1 MTLHSL
7 RYSSYVRL
15 VSASLGRLRPEKL
28 PPSERAG
35 YFHVVRVHL
44 QAVEWK
50 TLSCRTLLPANWGW
64 KQDSDHFVPIT
75 TDLPVAPDEILN
87 VVRCGCKTACS
98 SALCSCRKNGLKCM
112 SACKCRG
119 IECENAD
126 NALLLS
132 EVDCC
137 DFDENGII
145 MDDDIEWVQEAT
157 VPRNIVDV

>member
-1 MTLHSL
+1 
-7 RYSSYVRL
+7 
-15 VSASLGRLRPEKL
+15 
-28 PPSERAG
+28 
-35 YFHVVRVHL
+35 
-44 QAVEWK
+44 
-50 TLSCRTLLPANWGW
+50 LPANWGW
-64 KQDSDHFVPIT
+64 KQDGDHFVSIT

-112 SACKCRG
+112 SACKCCG

-132 EVDCC
+132 EVDSC
-137 DFDENGII
+137 DSDENGII